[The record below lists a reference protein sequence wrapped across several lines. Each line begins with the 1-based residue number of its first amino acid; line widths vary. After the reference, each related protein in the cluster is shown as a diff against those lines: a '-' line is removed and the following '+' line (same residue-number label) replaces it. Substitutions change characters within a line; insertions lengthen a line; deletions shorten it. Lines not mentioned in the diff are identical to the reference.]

1 MSLNM
6 QPTEKMI
13 QAGINELLD
22 NNPGLE
28 DEIDDEQLQDTIVF
42 IWQAMLSAAE

>member
-1 MSLNM
+1 MSLDM

-42 IWQAMLSAAE
+42 IWQAMLSAAK